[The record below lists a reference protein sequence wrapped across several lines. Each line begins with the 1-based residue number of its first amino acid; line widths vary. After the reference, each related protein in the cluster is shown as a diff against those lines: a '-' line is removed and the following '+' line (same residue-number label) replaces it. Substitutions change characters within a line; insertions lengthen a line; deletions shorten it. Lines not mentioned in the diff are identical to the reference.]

1 MVNFTI
7 VQGRLVKD
15 PELRTTNS
23 GVSVINFTI
32 AWNKKLNDENERS
45 LYIDCEAWRGT
56 ADLISKYF
64 KKGNEIVVEGE
75 LYTNTYQ
82 NENGENRHQIRLL
95 VDQVH
100 FTFGNSKQEQ
110 TEKKENKTLT
120 PVDDDNLPF

>member
-56 ADLISKYF
+56 ADLIGKYF

-95 VDQVH
+95 VNQVH

-110 TEKKENKTLT
+110 TEKKENAPLT
-120 PVDDDNLPF
+120 PIDDDQLPF

>member
-56 ADLISKYF
+56 ADLIGKYF

-95 VDQVH
+95 VNQVH
-100 FTFGNSKQEQ
+100 FTFGNNKQEQ
-110 TEKKENKTLT
+110 TEKKENT
-120 PVDDDNLPF
+120 PLAPIEDDKLPF